1 MFPSQFIHVGGDE
14 APKDQWHQSKFAQE
28 VMKREGLKN
37 EEELQS
43 WFIRRIGKFL
53 EAKGRRL
60 IGWDEIQEGGLSKTA
75 TMMVWRDAKW
85 ARHALALGNDV
96 VMATTSHTYIDYY
109 QSKGESELAKGK
121 EFEAIGGYLPLE
133 KVYSYNP
140 TFVVENPAQEKQVLG
155 TQCQLWSE
163 YLKDIKKVQYMA
175 FPRVSAL
182 SEVAW
187 TPQAARE
194 YQDFVRRLPAQ
205 LQRLD
210 QMGVN
215 HHPLEPKE

>member
-1 MFPSQFIHVGGDE
+1 
-14 APKDQWHQSKFAQE
+14 
-28 VMKREGLKN
+28 
-37 EEELQS
+37 
-43 WFIRRIGKFL
+43 
-53 EAKGRRL
+53 
-60 IGWDEIQEGGLSKTA
+60 
-75 TMMVWRDAKW
+75 
-85 ARHALALGNDV
+85 
-96 VMATTSHTYIDYY
+96 MATTSHTYIDYY

-194 YQDFVRRLPAQ
+194 YQDFVRRLPEQ